1 VLADLRELAERMP
14 VPSEDWHAHVALMVR
29 VRDDLLAGLDLLERM
44 PDGEARLAEAIDA
57 AEPATPGTAL
67 AALPVPQGE
76 HPYLGEI
83 LAVLEAARAVQ
94 SALGAASLA
103 A

>member
-1 VLADLRELAERMP
+1 MIAELRELAEGMP
-14 VPSEDWHAHVALMVR
+14 IPAEDWHPQVALMRR
-29 VRDDLLAGLDLLERM
+29 VRDELLAGLAMLERLR
-44 PDGEARLAEAIDA
+44 DGEERLAEAVDA

-67 AALPVPQGE
+67 AALSVPQGE

-94 SALGAASLA
+94 AALGVASLA